1 MTWAYLDS
9 AVPIALAHRGGLEDG
24 PENTMRAFAGAVRRG
39 YRYLE
44 TDVHATADGVLLA
57 FHDDRLDRVADRTGL
72 IAELPYREVSRA
84 SVGGEPVPL
93 LEDLL
98 GAWPDVRVNI
108 DIKAAHAI
116 ERLVQVLDRTGARD
130 RVCVGSFSQARLT
143 RFRQLTSGRVCTSL
157 GPIEVAALRA
167 VSYLPGLFP
176 AALRGAVAQV
186 PVSERFPVVGQLPI
200 VDRRF
205 VDAAHRR
212 GVLVHVWTIND
223 PVEMRQLL
231 DLGVDGLI
239 TDRPST
245 LKDVLTARG
254 QWSAGGSGPT

>member
-1 MTWAYLDS
+1 MGWAYLDS
-9 AVPIALAHRGGLEDG
+9 DQPIALAHRGGLEDG

-72 IAELPYREVSRA
+72 IAELPYAEVARA
-84 SVGGEPVPL
+84 RVGGEPVPL
-93 LEDLL
+93 LEELL

-108 DIKAAHAI
+108 DIKAPAAI
-116 ERLVQVLDRTGARD
+116 APLVEVLNRTGARN

-143 RFRQLTSGRVCTSL
+143 RFRRLAHGRVCTSL
-157 GPIEVAALRA
+157 GPWEVAMLRA
-167 VSYLPGLFP
+167 CSYLPGRP
-176 AALRGAVAQV
+176 ALLRGAVAQV
-186 PVSERFPVVGQLPI
+186 PVAHGRLPI

-212 GVLVHVWTIND
+212 GVDVHVWTINEAD
-223 PVEMRQLL
+223 EMQRLL
-231 DLGVDGLI
+231 DVGVDGLVS
-239 TDRPST
+239 DYPS
-245 LKDVLTARG
+245 VLRGVLEHRG
-254 QWSAGGSGPT
+254 QWA